1 MVDKKWYLYPQELI
15 QDKSWLVVGPGRT
28 GSLTI
33 VRSIYSLYKYN
44 FNVITHVGPDEN
56 VRPIK
61 PLDVVHS
68 HNLKWLDEVNENT
81 EVIISTRNP
90 IESTLSWCI
99 LPELGEFHFYPFK
112 KEDVDKLNSIKV
124 KKFYLDPNKFLSI
137 YNNII
142 NFYTQLQMK
151 DNYHIVDY
159 SEWSNNPT
167 QILHKLGY
175 KVDAPSQYLTMKNP
189 GSHHDWIEN
198 WEEISELVK
207 SLSVPNT
214 FITHTLNES

>member
-1 MVDKKWYLYPQELI
+1 VA
-15 QDKSWLVVGPGRT
+15 DKSWLVVSPGRT

-33 VRSIYSLYKYN
+33 VRSIYSLYKYD
-44 FNVITHVGPDEN
+44 FNVITHIGPNED

-68 HNLKWLDEVNENT
+68 HTLKWLDQVNENT

-99 LPELGEFHFYPFK
+99 LPEIGEYHFYPFK

-137 YNNII
+137 YNSTID
-142 NFYTQLQMK
+142 FYEQLHVK
-151 DNYHIVDY
+151 DNYHIIDY
-159 SEWSNNPT
+159 SDWSDNPT
-167 QILHKLGY
+167 QILRKLGY
-175 KVDAPSQYLTMKNP
+175 NVDAPSKYLTMKNP

-198 WEEISELVK
+198 WEEISELFK

-214 FITHTLNES
+214 LITHTFNKS